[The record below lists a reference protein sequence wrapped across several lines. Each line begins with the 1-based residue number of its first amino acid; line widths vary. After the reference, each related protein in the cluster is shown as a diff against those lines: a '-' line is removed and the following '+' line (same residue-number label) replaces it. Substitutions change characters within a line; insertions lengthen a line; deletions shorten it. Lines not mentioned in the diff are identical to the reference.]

1 MAKLSPSTAFTTLA
15 LTMLDGAFA
24 GKGWQGA
31 TLTGALRGLSPRDAL
46 WQPAPGRKCIWA
58 HVLHAAY
65 WKHRVLCVFDPAAKE
80 FDRSPSNWPRT
91 PDAELS
97 DKALAA
103 AWKADLALLKQIQR
117 DLRNA
122 VGEFEPSRVTDYPRT
137 SDGQPRKVTFAQ
149 FLVGAAAHDCYHLGQ
164 IQLIK
169 RLLQDRAS

>member
-1 MAKLSPSTAFTTLA
+1 MPKVTPSKAFTTLA

-46 WQPAPGRKCIWA
+46 WHPAPGRKCVWD

-65 WKHRVLCVFDPAAKE
+65 WKHRVLCVFNPSAAE
-80 FDRSPSNWPRT
+80 FDRAPSNWPRT
-91 PDAELS
+91 PDATLS

-103 AWKADLALLKQIQR
+103 AWKADLALLKQIHR
-117 DLRNA
+117 DLRKA
-122 VGEFEPSRVTDYPRT
+122 VGEFDPSRVTDFPQ
-137 SDGQPRKVTFAQ
+137 SSGGQPRKVTFAQ
-149 FLVGAAAHDCYHLGQ
+149 FLAGAAAHDCYHLGQ

-169 RLLQDRAS
+169 RLMQR